1 MTVTKLTAIL
11 RLADSL
17 DTSRS
22 HAIKELHLQPTS
34 RNGWRLMI
42 EGEGDLLL
50 EKWQLRKR
58 KKLFEDVFGVSL
70 EIV

>member
-1 MTVTKLTAIL
+1 MKLTAIL

-17 DTSRS
+17 DTSRTR
-22 HAIKELHLQPTS
+22 ALKDVHLQPTG
-34 RNGWRLMI
+34 RNGWRLLV

-58 KKLFEDVFGVSL
+58 KKMFEDVFGVSL
-70 EIV
+70 EIT